1 MEDHESSSNNNN
13 QPLEHS
19 QLNQTQPQSTKIM
32 TSEATSVTSS
42 DGHPTAVDPVD
53 IAIDAKERLQRFDL
67 VIQHLH
73 RLRATLAL
81 DSSVREF
88 QKIHTLNLLG
98 QLPVP
103 PAAVAGAG
111 TSVVTNNSSTSST
124 TNNPTTRVP
133 PLPGIAAGPHHLP
146 LNHHNGGLLPLPDN
160 IPPLPPP
167 PSLHPHPHML
177 GMRPGP
183 PPLPG
188 IIHQQGLMPPMP
200 RMPLMDNIIHPI
212 MGR

>member
-1 MEDHESSSNNNN
+1 MEDHESSSLGNNNNNN
-13 QPLEHS
+13 QP
-19 QLNQTQPQSTKIM
+19 QLNQQPPKIM

-42 DGHPTAVDPVD
+42 DGPTAVDP
-53 IAIDAKERLQRFDL
+53 AIDAKERLQRFDL

-88 QKIHTLNLLG
+88 QKIHTLTLLG

-111 TSVVTNNSSTSST
+111 VVVTNNSNTAST
-124 TNNPTTRVP
+124 TNNQNRVP
-133 PLPGIAAGPHHLP
+133 PPPLLGSAVGPPHHP
-146 LNHHNGGLLPLPDN
+146 PVNQNGGLLPPL
-160 IPPLPPP
+160 PLPP
-167 PSLHPHPHML
+167 SLHPHML

-183 PPLPG
+183 PPG
-188 IIHQQGLMPPMP
+188 IHQQGLMPP
-200 RMPLMDNIIHPI
+200 RLPLPLPDNIILPI

>member
-1 MEDHESSSNNNN
+1 MADHELSNSNNNNN
-13 QPLEHS
+13 QP
-19 QLNQTQPQSTKIM
+19 QPHQPPTKIM

-42 DGHPTAVDPVD
+42 DGHPTAVDP
-53 IAIDAKERLQRFDL
+53 AIDAKERLQRFDL

-88 QKIHTLNLLG
+88 QKIHTLTLLG

-111 TSVVTNNSSTSST
+111 SGGVVTNNSTTSSSSSTSTTS
-124 TNNPTTRVP
+124 TNNQQTRVP
-133 PLPGIAAGPHHLP
+133 LPGTAVGPHHLP
-146 LNHHNGGLLPLPDN
+146 LNHQNGGLLPLPDN

-167 PSLHPHPHML
+167 PSDLYHLHHQISTISTIRSPV
-177 GMRPGP
+177 
-183 PPLPG
+183 PLSLEVQRRTKMNCNG
-188 IIHQQGLMPPMP
+188 KNCAALRKI
-200 RMPLMDNIIHPI
+200 R
-212 MGR
+212 

>member
-1 MEDHESSSNNNN
+1 MADHELSNSNNNN
-13 QPLEHS
+13 NNH
-19 QLNQTQPQSTKIM
+19 QPQPHQPPTKIM
-32 TSEATSVTSS
+32 TSEATSVSSS
-42 DGHPTAVDPVD
+42 DGHPTAVDP
-53 IAIDAKERLQRFDL
+53 AIDAKERLQRFDL

-88 QKIHTLNLLG
+88 QKIHTLTLLG

-111 TSVVTNNSSTSST
+111 SGGVVTNNSTTSSSSSTSTT
-124 TNNPTTRVP
+124 TNNQQTRVP
-133 PLPGIAAGPHHLP
+133 LPGTAVGPHHLP
-146 LNHHNGGLLPLPDN
+146 LNHQNGGLLPLPDN

-167 PSLHPHPHML
+167 PSLHPHML

-183 PPLPG
+183 PLPPG
-188 IIHQQGLMPPMP
+188 IVHQQGLMPP
-200 RMPLMDNIIHPI
+200 RMPLMVDNIIHPI

>member
-1 MEDHESSSNNNN
+1 MADHELSNSNNNN
-13 QPLEHS
+13 NNH
-19 QLNQTQPQSTKIM
+19 QPQPHQPPTKIM

-42 DGHPTAVDPVD
+42 DGPTAVDP
-53 IAIDAKERLQRFDL
+53 AIDAKERLQRFDL

-88 QKIHTLNLLG
+88 QKIHTLTLLG

-111 TSVVTNNSSTSST
+111 VVTNNSNTTASTT
-124 TNNPTTRVP
+124 TNNQTRVP
-133 PLPGIAAGPHHLP
+133 PLPGSAVGPPHHP
-146 LNHHNGGLLPLPDN
+146 PVNQNGGLLPPL
-160 IPPLPPP
+160 PLPP
-167 PSLHPHPHML
+167 SLHPHML

-183 PPLPG
+183 PPG
-188 IIHQQGLMPPMP
+188 IHQQGLMPP
-200 RMPLMDNIIHPI
+200 RLPLPLPDNIILPI